1 MDFFLKKLYGNENN
15 CYNSDNGVPQG
26 AAESTIEK
34 RRIIMLKGKTVVLG
48 VTGSI
53 AAYKMANV
61 ASMLVKLHAD
71 VHVIMTQ
78 NACQFITPVTFET
91 LTGNKC
97 MVDTFDRN
105 FQFHVAHVS
114 IAKKADV
121 LLIAP
126 ASANVIGKL
135 ANGIAD
141 DMLTT
146 TAMACTCKTI
156 IAPAMNTN
164 MYHNPILQDNLK
176 KLEGY
181 GYEIIAPEKG
191 LLACRDIGDGKMPS
205 EDVLIGHIV
214 REIAYEKDLAGMK
227 VIVTAGPTQESV
239 DPVRYITN
247 HSTGKMGYELAKAA
261 MLRGAEVTLVS
272 GVTALE
278 RPMFVDFVQVKSA
291 GDMFEA
297 MKARFLDNDIIIKAA
312 AVADY
317 KPKNYNDEKTKKKDG
332 DMSIELD
339 RTQDILKYMGEHRRE
354 GQFYCGFSMETQN
367 MLENSRVK
375 LDKKNIDMV
384 VANNLKIA
392 GSGFGTDTNVVTMIS
407 KQEEIELEL
416 LTKEEVAHKILDEIL
431 KLKALKG

>member
-1 MDFFLKKLYGNENN
+1 
-15 CYNSDNGVPQG
+15 
-26 AAESTIEK
+26 
-34 RRIIMLKGKTVVLG
+34 MLKGKTVVLG

-53 AAYKMANV
+53 AAYKIANV

-71 VHVIMTQ
+71 VHVIMTE

-105 FQFHVAHVS
+105 FQFHVAHIS

-121 LLIAP
+121 LLVAP

-146 TAMACTCKTI
+146 TAMACTCQKI
-156 IAPAMNTN
+156 VAPAMNTN

-181 GYEIIAPEKG
+181 GFTVIAPEKG

-205 EDVLIGHIV
+205 EDVLVGHIL
-214 REIAYEKDLAGMK
+214 REIAHEKDLAGMK

-272 GVTALE
+272 GVTNLE
-278 RPMFVDFVQVKSA
+278 PPMFVDYVQVKSA

-297 MKARFLDNDIIIKAA
+297 MKSRFLDNDIIIKAA

-317 KPKNYNDEKTKKKDG
+317 KPKSYSDEKTKKKDG
-332 DMSIELD
+332 EMSIELD
-339 RTQDILKYMGEHRRE
+339 RTQDILKYLGEHRRE

-407 KQEEIELEL
+407 KEEEIQLEL
-416 LTKEEVAHKILDEIL
+416 LSKAEVAHKILDEIL
-431 KLKALKG
+431 KLKAIKG